1 MDVET
6 TLYVKQVRFILP
18 SQNVKL
24 TSCERQMDVRWMLL
38 LSFFFTEI
46 AIGVIFVILIL
57 FILGIVIF
65 VWRWKKRQEKM
76 EQLWLLQLE
85 RANNVS
91 NSMVM
96 PFRAV

>member
-1 MDVET
+1 MV
-6 TLYVKQVRFILP
+6 
-18 SQNVKL
+18 
-24 TSCERQMDVRWMLL
+24 
-38 LSFFFTEI
+38 
-46 AIGVIFVILIL
+46 L
-57 FILGIVIF
+57 FILGIVYF